1 MSKTIKVSYQGVAGA
16 YSHLACLNYFGDD
29 VMCCGSET
37 FEDAMEMVEEGN
49 TDFALIPIE
58 NKTAGRVDEF
68 YGLIPDMKLQIVG
81 EHYQKIEHCLMGLKE
96 SVLSDIVY
104 AYSHP
109 QGLAQCR
116 NGLNELGIR
125 SVAQF
130 DTAGSAK
137 EIAKLQDKS
146 LSAIASSLA
155 AKTYGLKILQT
166 NIQDQ
171 EDNFTRFIVLSKRQE
186 LLIEENKAYV
196 TSIIFKVKNISSA
209 LYKALGGFANN
220 HVNVLKIE
228 SYIPLGKLEES
239 HFHIDV
245 DGSMEKESVQKAF
258 KELKKYA
265 KKITILGTYEKNPLR
280 VREHDC

>member
-1 MSKTIKVSYQGVAGA
+1 MLKTIKVSYQGVAGA
-16 YSHLACLNYFGDD
+16 YSHLACLNYFGDN
-29 VMCCGSET
+29 VICCGSET
-37 FEDAMEMVEEGN
+37 FEDTMQLVEEGN
-49 TDFALIPIE
+49 VDFALIPIE

-96 SVLSDIVY
+96 SSLNDILY

-116 NGLNELGIR
+116 NGLSELGIK

-137 EIAKLQDKS
+137 EVAKLKDKS
-146 LSAIASSLA
+146 LCAIASSLA
-155 AKTYGLKILQT
+155 AKTYGLKILKE

-171 EDNFTRFIVLSKRQE
+171 KDNFTRFIVLSNKQQS
-186 LLIEENKAYV
+186 LIQKDKVYV
-196 TSIIFKVKNISSA
+196 TSVIFKVKNISSS
-209 LYKALGGFANN
+209 LYKALGGFAQND
-220 HVNVLKIE
+220 VNILKIE

-245 DGSMEKESVQKAF
+245 DGSMQNESIKKAIV
-258 KELKKYA
+258 ELEKYA
-265 KKITILGTYEKNPLR
+265 KKIKILGTYEKNPLR